1 MLRFV
6 PLTFK
11 AKYCC
16 PKTPSPEVHKYI
28 VKPVLGFYILC
39 EVMNT
44 EGSPD
49 ARNSEVLLAFKVA
62 EFQIALG
69 MACWLVGNKP
79 PA

>member
-1 MLRFV
+1 
-6 PLTFK
+6 
-11 AKYCC
+11 
-16 PKTPSPEVHKYI
+16 
-28 VKPVLGFYILC
+28 
-39 EVMNT
+39 MNT